1 MIFFTPGPVIVKHME
16 KYLDITKPCYSEQ
29 ILPVPWHIVILR
41 FHSTIHYW
49 GFLIFTDHS
58 SNAHLKGFWKEAPS
72 YSWSYVK
79 FSFHFA
85 DKKTRNFLVKLF
97 SSSLLLAEY
106 CRFLLL
112 DFRVELFLPDSS
124 PPVLIPLTHLASV
137 AQRLDSAIHRIN
149 LYPVDSVIIAK
160 KYWRD

>member
-16 KYLDITKPCYSEQ
+16 KFLDITKPCYSEQ
-29 ILPVPWHIVILR
+29 ILPVPWHIVISR

-97 SSSLLLAEY
+97 FKLPFISWILSFLIAGLPSGIIPPRLLSSCSN
-106 CRFLLL
+106 
-112 DFRVELFLPDSS
+112 P
-124 PPVLIPLTHLASV
+124 T
-137 AQRLDSAIHRIN
+137 
-149 LYPVDSVIIAK
+149 YPSGLGCSKAG
-160 KYWRD
+160 